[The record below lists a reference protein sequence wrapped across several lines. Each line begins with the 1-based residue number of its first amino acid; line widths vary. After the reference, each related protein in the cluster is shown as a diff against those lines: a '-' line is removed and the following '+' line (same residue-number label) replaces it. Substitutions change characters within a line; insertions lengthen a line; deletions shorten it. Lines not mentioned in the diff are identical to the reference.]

1 MSKQEKMSSVDIN
14 SFYIFLGI
22 NKTYH
27 MIGWLQTCKSR
38 NDPYF
43 FKYTH
48 RVHKQY
54 EYETNC

>member
-1 MSKQEKMSSVDIN
+1 MHSLDIN
-14 SFYIFLGI
+14 SLYIFLGI

-27 MIGWLQTCKSR
+27 MIGWLQTCMSG

-48 RVHKQY
+48 RVHKQ
-54 EYETNC
+54 